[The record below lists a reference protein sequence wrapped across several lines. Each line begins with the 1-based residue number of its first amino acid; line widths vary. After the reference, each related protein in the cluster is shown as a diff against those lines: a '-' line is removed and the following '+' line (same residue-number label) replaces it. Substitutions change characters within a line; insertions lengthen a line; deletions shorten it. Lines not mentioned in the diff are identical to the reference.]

1 VGYDEGIRANRW
13 LDGWSVFETG
23 NRWNQSR
30 LMLFCC
36 CTILLLL
43 LIGNDRGWVD
53 ILLLLLLSTIL
64 YDVVSRRRGMVR
76 CPSVAAAAVGSVV
89 VDLLSI

>member
-1 VGYDEGIRANRW
+1 
-13 LDGWSVFETG
+13 
-23 NRWNQSR
+23 
-30 LMLFCC
+30 M
-36 CTILLLL
+36 
-43 LIGNDRGWVD
+43 D

-76 CPSVAAAAVGSVV
+76 CLSIAAAAVGSVV